1 MSEYNGTKLEQKP
14 ISEPRGL
21 PNEVKVSI
29 KFPVD
34 SSKFTSSVVLQQS
47 PFWSRAIVWGLMAVT
62 TSAVIWANVAKIE
75 EAIPT
80 QGKLEPQETV
90 KEVQA
95 PVNGVVK
102 TVYVKDGQKVSRGD
116 LLLRLDPTAAQ
127 AQLKSFKKIRTAL
140 TQENQFY
147 RAQISREN
155 APSVTE
161 QSLTQL
167 KLPLGLES
175 LAKSRA
181 ALSAE
186 NRLYRLQLDGIS
198 QSINLTPEEQARLQ
212 FSQAELK
219 SRIAADKL
227 AIEQSEKQLGEN
239 QAQLSS
245 AKDIRA
251 MNQTILNNLEPV
263 VKEGAISR
271 VQLVK
276 QQQEVRTH
284 QADVER
290 LMQEQA
296 RLRFAIAQS
305 KEKLQNTIVAAK
317 KDLLT
322 NIADNEKQIAQ
333 IDSELNKAII
343 ENEKKIAEIDSQM
356 SQSQLT
362 LQYQEIRS
370 PADGIVFDL
379 QARFPGFVANSNQ
392 PVLKIVPNDA
402 LMAKVFITNKD
413 IGFVKE
419 GMKVDVRI
427 DSFPFSEFGDI
438 KGELVS
444 IGSDALPPD
453 EIRKTY
459 TFPAKIRLE
468 RQYLIVNH
476 RELPL
481 QSGMSVSANIKVRSR
496 TVISIFTDLFAKEVD
511 NMKSIR

>member
-1 MSEYNGTKLEQKP
+1 MSEYNGIKEQQT
-14 ISEPRGL
+14 ISAPRTL
-21 PNEVKVSI
+21 ISEVKVPI
-29 KFPVD
+29 KSAVG
-34 SSKFTSSVVLQQS
+34 SSKITPSVVLRQS
-47 PFWSRAIVWGLMAVT
+47 PFLSRAIVWGLIAVT

-102 TVYVKDGQKVSRGD
+102 TVYVKDGQRVSRGD

-147 RAQISREN
+147 RAQISGQN
-155 APSVTE
+155 APSITE
-161 QSLTQL
+161 QSISQL
-167 KLPLGLES
+167 KLPPGLES
-175 LAKSRA
+175 LTKSRA

-186 NRLYRLQLDGIS
+186 NRLYRLQLSGIS

-212 FSQAELK
+212 FSYAELN
-219 SRIAADKL
+219 SRIASDKL

-251 MNQTILNNLEPV
+251 VNQTILNSIEPLT
-263 VKEGAISR
+263 KQGAIAR
-271 VQLVK
+271 IQFLK
-276 QQQEVRTH
+276 QQQEVRTR
-284 QADVER
+284 QAEVER
-290 LMQEQA
+290 LTQEQA

-322 NIADNEKQIAQ
+322 KIADNEKQIAQ

-356 SQSQLT
+356 SQTKLT

-370 PADGIVFDL
+370 PVDGIVFDM
-379 QARFPGFVANSNQ
+379 QARFPGFVVVNSSQ
-392 PVLKIVPNDA
+392 PILKIVPNDA

-419 GMKVDVRI
+419 GMKADVRI

-438 KGELVS
+438 KGELVW

-453 EIRKTY
+453 EVRKVY
-459 TFPAKIRLE
+459 TFPAKIRL
-468 RQYLIVNH
+468 QSQSLVVNN

-481 QSGMSVSANIKVRSR
+481 QSGMSISANIKVRNR
-496 TVISIFTDLFAKEVD
+496 TVISIFTDMFAKEFD
-511 NMKSIR
+511 NLKSVR